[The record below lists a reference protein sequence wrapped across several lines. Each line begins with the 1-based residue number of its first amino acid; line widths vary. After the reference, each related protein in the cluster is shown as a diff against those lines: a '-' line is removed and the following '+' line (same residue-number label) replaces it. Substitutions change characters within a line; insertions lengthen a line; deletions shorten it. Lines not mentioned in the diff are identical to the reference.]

1 MFWKSD
7 KRTDWLAPWG
17 TALAVIACYGT
28 LAVVGALSL
37 AGITVAVHEG
47 LWAGVI
53 ALFSM
58 LALAGIFLGW
68 RGHRKIA
75 PLLLGV
81 LGAGMILWT
90 MGLAYSRV
98 VEIAGFI
105 ILVVAAALDWRAK
118 RHRPWHE

>member
-1 MFWKSD
+1 MIWKSENCA
-7 KRTDWLAPWG
+7 DWLAPCG
-17 TALAVIACYGT
+17 TALALIACYGT
-28 LAVVGALSL
+28 LAVVGVLSL

-53 ALFSM
+53 ALFSI
-58 LALAGIFLGW
+58 LALAGIFIGW
-68 RGHRKIA
+68 RGHRKMA

-105 ILVVAAALDWRAK
+105 ILVVAAVLDWRAK
-118 RHRPWHE
+118 RHRRSHA